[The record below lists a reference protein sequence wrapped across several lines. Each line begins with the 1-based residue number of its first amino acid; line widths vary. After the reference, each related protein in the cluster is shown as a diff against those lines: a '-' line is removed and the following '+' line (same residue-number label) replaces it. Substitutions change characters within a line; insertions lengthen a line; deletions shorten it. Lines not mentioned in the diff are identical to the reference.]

1 MKNLKRKHIYGIILL
16 IWGLYWTYDYFENKK
31 NIKNLNYGIKAND
44 LRKSLNV
51 PIIDGYMSAQYKYD
65 DGFIGNRW
73 ESRRDKPKENEILHV
88 WKNANPSDNKSFNL
102 DDEDDG
108 FRKLD
113 NNGKIMQFNIYSTI
127 IGDSISE
134 RKGRFF
140 YYDSKPRMEKEL
152 NEMEIDSVAKSWNL
166 NYLIKK

>member
-1 MKNLKRKHIYGIILL
+1 MKNLNLKKHFFKIVLL
-16 IWGLYWTYDYFENKK
+16 IFGLYLVYDYFDNKNQIQNK
-31 NIKNLNYGIKAND
+31 FYGTKAND
-44 LRKSLNV
+44 LRISLKI
-51 PIIDGYMSAQYKYD
+51 PIIDDYMTAVYKHD
-65 DGFIGNRW
+65 KFLGNRW
-73 ESRRDKPKENEILHV
+73 ESNRDKPKESEILHV
-88 WKNANPSDNKSFNL
+88 WKEVNPLTEKMEL
-102 DDEDDG
+102 EDEDDG
-108 FRKLD
+108 FRKMD
-113 NNGKIMQFNIYSTI
+113 KNGKIMQFNIYSTI

>member
-1 MKNLKRKHIYGIILL
+1 MKTLNLKKHFLKIVLL
-16 IWGLYWTYDYFENKK
+16 IFGIYFTYDYFDNK
-31 NIKNLNYGIKAND
+31 NQIKNKFYGTKAND
-44 LRKSLNV
+44 LRISLNV
-51 PIIDGYMSAQYKYD
+51 PIIDDYMNAVYKHD
-65 DGFIGNRW
+65 KFSGNRW
-73 ESRRDKPKENEILHV
+73 ESAHEKPKENEILHV
-88 WKNANPSDNKSFNL
+88 WKEVNPLTEKL
-102 DDEDDG
+102 ELEDEDDG
-108 FRKLD
+108 FRKMD
-113 NNGKIMQFNIYSTI
+113 KNGRIMQFNIYSTL